1 MQREGAHAQAWRERS
16 WDGREGG
23 ARAGGLLGPRVVR
36 GEVADRAVGWERGNW
51 AEAGF
56 GLEGKE
62 WAAGLGFLSLFF
74 SIFLFQTTPKSIL
87 NSNKI

>member
-1 MQREGAHAQAWRERS
+1 MRGGVSANWAEGW
-16 WDGREGG
+16 
-23 ARAGGLLGPRVVR
+23 LLGLRMMR
-36 GEVADRAVGWERGNW
+36 WGKVADR